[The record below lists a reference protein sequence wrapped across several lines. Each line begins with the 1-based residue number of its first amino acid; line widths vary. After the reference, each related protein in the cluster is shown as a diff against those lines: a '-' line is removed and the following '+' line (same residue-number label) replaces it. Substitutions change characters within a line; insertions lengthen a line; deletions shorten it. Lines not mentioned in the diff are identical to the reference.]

1 MAWTYEKQLEADWD
15 KYSAECEYH
24 EGQNKHLCPECE
36 DLRDQYES
44 DMYDRW
50 KEDRMLDE

>member
-1 MAWTYEKQLEADWD
+1 MAWTYEKQLEADWER
-15 KYSAECEYH
+15 YTAECEYH